1 LYTIKLV
8 TPTFS
13 VNPTAVNYSIKIK
26 TIWIYFIK

>member
-8 TPTFS
+8 TPSFA

-26 TIWIYFIK
+26 TIWI